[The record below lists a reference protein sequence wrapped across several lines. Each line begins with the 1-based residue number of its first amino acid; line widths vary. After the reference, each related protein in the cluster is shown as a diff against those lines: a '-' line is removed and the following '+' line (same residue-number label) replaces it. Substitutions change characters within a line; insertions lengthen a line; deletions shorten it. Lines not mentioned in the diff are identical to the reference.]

1 MISKLQSARL
11 APPATI
17 TLQVFQSPSTAFSGG
32 DCQTGVV
39 SIEQDGSFR
48 HVFELPRS
56 QAYLRMDIAEYFTKI
71 SRFKATIAVASGERP
86 AAKEYDLSEC
96 RLSEH
101 QLVWSDDNLLCG
113 YDGYCIL
120 DNPLT
125 GEDVVVTIRGTM
137 ETGI

>member
-17 TLQVFQSPSTAFSGG
+17 TLQVFQSPSTAFSGD
-32 DCQTGVV
+32 DCRTGVA

-48 HVFELPRS
+48 HVFELSAS

-71 SRFKATIAVASGERP
+71 SGFKAMITVAGGQQP

-101 QLVWSDDNLLCG
+101 QLVWSDDTLLCG

-120 DNPLT
+120 DNPLA
-125 GEDVVVTIRGTM
+125 GEDVVVTIRGTI